1 MERGK
6 RIGKDEK
13 SERDERMV
21 TDEKTG
27 GSIGMK
33 MDGRMEQVG
42 KMEREVGR
50 TMGLVRMRCF

>member
-27 GSIGMK
+27 SVK
-33 MDGRMEQVG
+33 
-42 KMEREVGR
+42 
-50 TMGLVRMRCF
+50 